1 MSGLG
6 QADLLIDLAA
16 LVANWRQIAD
26 MVAPA
31 EAAGVVKANGYGLG
45 AVEVARALSGAGC
58 RTFFVAHPVEA
69 LALRPA
75 LPADRTIFVLH
86 GAPDA
91 AGVALAEA
99 GIVPVLNS
107 LSEIAAFADLGRRM
121 GGLAAAIQID
131 TGMTRLGLQAGEV
144 EELHARPGILEGIEL
159 RLVMSHLACADEAGH
174 GMNARQLGEFER
186 LRRLLPAAP
195 ASLANSAGCFLGRE
209 FHFDLVRPGIA
220 LYGGRVLAKG
230 PDRLREVVRIIARI
244 LQVHG
249 IDTPRTVGYGASHSM
264 LAGGRIATVAVG
276 YADGYP
282 RALGN
287 RGFAVI
293 DGFRVPVVGRV
304 SMDLLTLDVSA
315 LPSQSTRAGQEV
327 CILGG
332 GVPADE
338 LAALAGTIDYELF
351 THLGARYRRTYLGRD
366 A

>member
-16 LVANWRQIAD
+16 LVANWRRIAD

-31 EAAGVVKANGYGLG
+31 ETAGVVKANGYGLG
-45 AVEVARALSGAGC
+45 AAEVARALSAAGC
-58 RTFFVAHPVEA
+58 RTFFVAHPAEA
-69 LALRPA
+69 LALRPL
-75 LPADRTIFVLH
+75 LPADRAIFVLH
-86 GAPDA
+86 GAPKG
-91 AGVALAEA
+91 AGAALAGA
-99 GIVPVLNS
+99 GIVPVLNT
-107 LSEIAAFADLGRRM
+107 LAEIEAFAALGRAR
-121 GGLAAAIQID
+121 GGLPAAIQID
-131 TGMTRLGLQAGEV
+131 TGMTRLGLRQGEV
-144 EELHARPGILEGIEL
+144 EAIAARPGLLDGIEL
-159 RLVMSHLACADEAGH
+159 RLVMSHLACADERAH
-174 GMNARQLGEFER
+174 PMNARQQAGFEH
-186 LRRLLPAAP
+186 LRRLLPPAP

-209 FHFDLVRPGIA
+209 FHLDLVRPGIA
-220 LYGGRVLAKG
+220 LYGGRVLADG
-230 PDRLREVVRIIARI
+230 PNTMREVVRIVARI
-244 LQVHG
+244 LQVHA

-264 LAGGRIATVAVG
+264 PAGGRIATVAVG

-315 LPSQSTRAGQEV
+315 LPSQSIRVGQDV
-327 CILGG
+327 HILGG

-351 THLGARYRRTYLGRD
+351 TRLGARYRRTYLGP
-366 A
+366 AA